1 MNKIKIIEAHS
12 NKETSSLR
20 NIIFQKSEEL
30 EKVTE
35 KYENKI
41 ILVSID

>member
-1 MNKIKIIEAHS
+1 MNKIRNLEAQN

-20 NIIFQKSEEL
+20 NIIFQKTEEL
-30 EKVTE
+30 DKVTE

-41 ILVSID
+41 ILVCLL